1 MATSVPGSWDI
12 ELEGKPDV
20 VPAIERIYAWLE
32 QAVIDR
38 PPIRFAMH
46 NAEYSQS
53 VATAGR
59 HWHDLESRWF
69 DAEFQVESF
78 VESIRGQRFLAE
90 TFPVFWPNLGPGV
103 YAAFHGTELVFGEV
117 TSWTVPQVRDWD
129 DLATIRIDP
138 AGPYF
143 RKIDE
148 LTARALER
156 CPGQFLVGY
165 TDLHGGLDCVA
176 DWRDPQ
182 QLCLDLADAPERVH
196 QLVRLAEEHF
206 LEVYDHYNS
215 ILEAHRQPSVTW
227 MGIPSFGRMHIP
239 SCDFAALV
247 SPRVIA
253 EFYLP
258 TLKRE
263 VVAMDHNI
271 YHLDGKGTLR
281 HLDRILAVPEIQAIQ
296 WVQGMGKDMPILQ
309 WLPLLRRIRAAGKSV
324 VVDLALDELDDFIAG
339 MEPEGIYLCLAA
351 DPEIQPDVIRRVE
364 RW

>member
-1 MATSVPGSWDI
+1 
-12 ELEGKPDV
+12 
-20 VPAIERIYAWLE
+20 
-32 QAVIDR
+32 
-38 PPIRFAMH
+38 
-46 NAEYSQS
+46 
-53 VATAGR
+53 
-59 HWHDLESRWF
+59 
-69 DAEFQVESF
+69 
-78 VESIRGQRFLAE
+78 
-90 TFPVFWPNLGPGV
+90 
-103 YAAFHGTELVFGEV
+103 
-117 TSWTVPQVRDWD
+117 
-129 DLATIRIDP
+129 
-138 AGPYF
+138 
-143 RKIDE
+143 
-148 LTARALER
+148 
-156 CPGQFLVGY
+156 
-165 TDLHGGLDCVA
+165 
-176 DWRDPQ
+176 
-182 QLCLDLADAPERVH
+182 
-196 QLVRLAEEHF
+196 
-206 LEVYDHYNS
+206 VYDHYNS